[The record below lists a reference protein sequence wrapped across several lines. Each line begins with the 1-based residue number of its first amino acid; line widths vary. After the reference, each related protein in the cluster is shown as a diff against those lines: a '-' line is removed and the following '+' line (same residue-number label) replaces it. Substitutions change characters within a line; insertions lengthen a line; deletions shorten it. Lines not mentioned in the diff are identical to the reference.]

1 MANIEENQDITDN
14 EDVINDNETVS
25 ADNIADNSEDIPAG
39 DNNVEING
47 EDDSQESTLV
57 SINSL
62 SYDYIISVIEA
73 VLFSV
78 GESVGVQELAVALNV
93 PVKELEPVVDQYILE
108 YNSCKRG
115 IKIVKLEDSYQ
126 MCTRNEYYGELSRV
140 VNMPKKHTL
149 TDVLLETLSI
159 IAYKQPITRPEIEA
173 IRGVSCSHAINRLM
187 EYNLVTEVGRLD
199 APGKPILFGTT
210 EDFLRS
216 FGVQSIDELPTIS
229 EDMVEQYKEE
239 AELELASESFDADN
253 QEDSDGQ
260 ITLGI

>member
-47 EDDSQESTLV
+47 EDDSQESKLV

-126 MCTRNEYYGELSRV
+126 MCTRNEYYGEGSTGFQQQAYHVERLYVGAYGILGLSDFV
-140 VNMPKKHTL
+140 FG
-149 TDVLLETLSI
+149 S
-159 IAYKQPITRPEIEA
+159 
-173 IRGVSCSHAINRLM
+173 
-187 EYNLVTEVGRLD
+187 
-199 APGKPILFGTT
+199 LFGERT
-210 EDFLRS
+210 
-216 FGVQSIDELPTIS
+216 
-229 EDMVEQYKEE
+229 YY
-239 AELELASESFDADN
+239 
-253 QEDSDGQ
+253 
-260 ITLGI
+260 